1 MTCLSLTLRKKLCNL
16 PKKMFQCLGWM
27 RKKLHTQE
35 FQLRGSNGNMRCKL
49 LQKRFTGKTTVCS
62 KHLRHIAVEKDIS
75 LELNRCI
82 FQISLKYIMLVIPKI
97 LFILAICS
105 FSFYFKITSPHPNK
119 ITPPPPHQ
127 KTKKKF
133 LTPPLPSK

>member
-1 MTCLSLTLRKKLCNL
+1 MPRIDE
-16 PKKMFQCLGWM
+16 
-27 RKKLHTQE
+27 KKLHTWV
-35 FQLRGSNGNMRCKL
+35 FQLKGSSGNMRCKL
-49 LQKRFTGKTTVCS
+49 LQKRFTGKTTACS

-97 LFILAICS
+97 LFILALCS

-119 ITPPPPHQ
+119 ITPPPPAPKNQ
-127 KTKKKF
+127 KKISD
-133 LTPPLPSK
+133 TPSLQQILF